1 MTRSVRRALAGS
13 LATALGAGLLVAAL
27 VTAGPASAVPAK
39 CAPTTLKQDIKKAD
53 VVFRGVV
60 TKVRPAHGKGDQ
72 RTRSY
77 RVQADRVY
85 KASLVTDNVTVTA
98 AVGTR
103 CDVPVLAKDKRY
115 LFFVTEEGSRL
126 MATTATARATSAL
139 TQKVVARLG
148 DGAVP
153 RPTPPT
159 TAQFTKV
166 ADASPATLSRLLAP
180 GAALVILGL
189 LGLLVLGR
197 VSRRAT

>member
-1 MTRSVRRALAGS
+1 VTRSVRRALAGS
-13 LATALGAGLLVAAL
+13 LATALGAGLLVAILAT
-27 VTAGPASAVPAK
+27 TAASAAPAR

-60 TKVRPAHGKGDQ
+60 TKVKAARGKGEQ
-72 RTRSY
+72 RTRDY
-77 RVQADRVY
+77 RVHADRVY
-85 KASLVTDNVTVTA
+85 KSSLVADHVTVTA

-103 CDVPVLAKDKRY
+103 CDVPVLAQDKRY

-126 MATTATARATSAL
+126 MATPATARATSAL
-139 TQKVVARLG
+139 SRKVVSRLG

-153 RPTPPT
+153 RPRPPA

-180 GAALVILGL
+180 GAALVILSI

-197 VSRRAT
+197 WSRRTA